1 MKLYKMNLKESEGFA
16 SALGVNSEATVSQC
30 YNNGTISIRNN
41 QNEKVIYIGGVVGT
55 VQSETKGVFNCYN
68 SGKVVIDTSN
78 KATVGGIV
86 GYNASSVEN
95 CYDIAT
101 IELPADTE
109 NIKVGM
115 LIGKN
120 LNTARNLYYKKYN
133 EYLGIG
139 EGNQIE
145 GIILEDDIVK
155 SENEMK
161 SDNFVELLN
170 SGNNVWKR
178 DNSKNNGYP
187 ILFGSKRKVME

>member
-1 MKLYKMNLKESEGFA
+1 
-16 SALGVNSEATVSQC
+16 
-30 YNNGTISIRNN
+30 
-41 QNEKVIYIGGVVGT
+41 
-55 VQSETKGVFNCYN
+55 
-68 SGKVVIDTSN
+68 
-78 KATVGGIV
+78 
-86 GYNASSVEN
+86 
-95 CYDIAT
+95 
-101 IELPADTE
+101 
-109 NIKVGM
+109 M

-187 ILFGSKRKVME
+187 IFIWE